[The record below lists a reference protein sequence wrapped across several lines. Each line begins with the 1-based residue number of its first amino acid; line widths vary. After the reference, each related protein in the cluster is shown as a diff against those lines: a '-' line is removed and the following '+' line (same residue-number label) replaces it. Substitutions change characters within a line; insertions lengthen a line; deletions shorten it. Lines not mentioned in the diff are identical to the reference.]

1 MIYDLDTFRLGYAM
15 VIDKQTDRHIHRPIV
30 TRPHADRLS
39 NDQLEIDYRQL
50 QVKLYLR
57 QILWPSIH
65 EDSMAL

>member
-15 VIDKQTDRHIHRPIV
+15 VIDKQTDRHTHRPIQ

-50 QVKLYLR
+50 QVKLYLI

-65 EDSMAL
+65 EDSLAL